1 MLQNIDDSDKV
12 ISGSL
17 GIIYSIIS
25 MMALSPAI
33 NDSNTA
39 IICINKISYLLVKLF
54 SGGKQYKIIREN
66 ANAKIIYQDYSVDE
80 KYYCTK
86 IINNFDKMLSKW

>member
-39 IICINKISYLLVKLF
+39 IICINKISCLLVKLF
-54 SGGKQYKIIREN
+54 SVGKQYKIIKEMPTLKSSTR
-66 ANAKIIYQDYSVDE
+66 IILLMRN
-80 KYYCTK
+80 
-86 IINNFDKMLSKW
+86 IIAQR